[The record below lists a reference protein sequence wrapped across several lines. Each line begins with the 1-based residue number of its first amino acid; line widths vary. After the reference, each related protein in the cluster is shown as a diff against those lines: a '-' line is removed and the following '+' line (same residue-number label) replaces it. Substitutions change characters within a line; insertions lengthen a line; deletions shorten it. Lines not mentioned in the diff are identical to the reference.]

1 MLLMRTFLALLTL
14 FALALQPATAGSPPD
29 TLGKIRKTG
38 AITVAY
44 SADSPPFSFAQDGE
58 PAGYSVA
65 LCREILE
72 GVEKQLGLKEL
83 KVTWTAANTP
93 DRLAMVAKGK
103 ADLECGT
110 TSITLDRQEQVDFS
124 NEIFVEAGGVLTLRE
139 SGIKGLVSLADKK
152 VAVIPDT
159 TTERRLRRALE
170 RKRVSADLVAIES
183 AAEGMMALSAGRVD
197 AYAGDRLVL
206 ISQVAQAGEPERFA
220 LLTETFSIDPY
231 GFALPRGDADF
242 RLAVNRALA
251 QVYRGAAL
259 EQIFVRWFGSDAEPT
274 EVLRTTYLLNA
285 YPD

>member
-1 MLLMRTFLALLTL
+1 MRTFVALLTL
-14 FALALQPATAGSPPD
+14 FALALQPAIAGSPPD
-29 TLGKIRKTG
+29 TLGKIRKTS

-44 SADSPPFSFAQDGE
+44 SADSPPFSFARDGE

-65 LCREILE
+65 LCREIL
-72 GVEKQLGLKEL
+72 GSVEKQLGLKEL

-110 TSITLDRQEQVDFS
+110 TSITLDRQEKVDFS

-159 TTERRLRRALE
+159 TTERRLRSALE

-206 ISQVAQAGEPERFA
+206 IGQVAQAGEAERFA